1 MKKKAFTLVEM
12 MVVLI
17 LFTLLVTFL
26 WKVYSQTQKT
36 ALEVVSDHAVND
48 ELDRALTKIT
58 DDIREAN
65 SISSSTPPIYETGD
79 LGNLKTEDENNEL
92 KFVKV
97 TYDFTKDPSE
107 LADNEYNYTQI
118 QIRYFVTKEDET
130 NPNSKWLLNREMI
143 PIDSNKQPDEANSTI
158 YNILSGIDE
167 CIFYRIKDP
176 DAVRS
181 GNVYIR
187 IKKGRSDGGKY
198 TNEYVISVKERGAM
212 PES

>member
-12 MVVLI
+12 MIVLI

-36 ALEVVSDHAVND
+36 ALEVMSDHTVND

-65 SISSSTPPIYETGD
+65 SISSDTPPIYETGD
-79 LGNLKTEDENNEL
+79 IANLKTEDEKNEL
-92 KFVKV
+92 KFIKV
-97 TYDFTKDPSE
+97 TYDFTKDPAD

-118 QIRYFVTKEDET
+118 QVRYFVTKEDES

-158 YNILSGIDE
+158 YNILSGIEE
-167 CIFYRIKDP
+167 CVFYRIKDP